1 MVWLGGWTGRGSKG
15 KALPLASDLGFDISL
30 GGRMAKVVEASA
42 VRELRESDLAML
54 ATERGIKPSH
64 IQRLT
69 DRHHAL
75 ARCIATGM
83 SAEEAGLCTAYTPS
97 RISIL
102 KGDPAFEELVAFYR
116 GDKGAQVQDL
126 GEKLLSITRD
136 AADVM
141 QSRLEDTP
149 EAFTV
154 GELTDLL
161 KTGADRTGFG
171 PKATTVNV
179 NVNLGDRLKS
189 ARERAA
195 QASPPQAATAL
206 PRGASGHAGSLAPLL
221 IEGTVNK

>member
-1 MVWLGGWTGRGSKG
+1 MN
-15 KALPLASDLGFDISL
+15 DLNLELHL
-30 GGRMAKVVEASA
+30 GGRAAKQLEAEI
-42 VRELRESDLAML
+42 VRELTQADLALL

-83 SAEEAGLCTAYTPS
+83 SAEEAALCTGYTPS
-97 RISIL
+97 RISVL

-116 GDKGAQVQDL
+116 SDKANLVQDL
-126 GEKLLSITRD
+126 GDRMASIALDTAAELHERLSENPASFDVPALLST
-136 AADVM
+136 
-141 QSRLEDTP
+141 L
-149 EAFTV
+149 
-154 GELTDLL
+154 GLT
-161 KTGADRTGFG
+161 ADRTGFG

-195 QASPPQAATAL
+195 QASLPAASRSAQ
-206 PRGASGHAGSLAPLL
+206 GAIDHAVAPAPLQ
-221 IEGTVNK
+221 IEGVALKATG